1 MDERLKDKAII
12 ALFLGWEET
21 SPLMFLF
28 PNLYPSYGLGD
39 EHNTGTTEFDISR
52 SSFDISLDWL
62 YPVYRKCIA
71 VADEMDNEDLY
82 IKLDIIQDA
91 LLDAEPAEVL
101 FDRIVDF
108 INLYNEIKYGNR

>member
-1 MDERLKDKAII
+1 MDKDTLKGNISI
-12 ALFLGWEET
+12 GEFLGMQFIDYESQAYPNGYYINPDEEEGIT
-21 SPLMFLF
+21 DLPYQPEDWIFHICI
-28 PNLYPSYGLGD
+28 
-39 EHNTGTTEFDISR
+39 E
-52 SSFDISLDWL
+52 WL

-101 FDRIVDF
+101 FDRIVEF
-108 INLYNEIKYGNR
+108 INLYNDIKDGNR